1 MGKMKEIFMQE
12 QEKIDHMSEYMKQD
26 DFDKL
31 SDPSGSREPMSPAE
45 WKKSNNIQNAAFVD
59 EIMLKYAEYYHNFKS
74 LKKMLK

>member
-12 QEKIDHMSEYMKQD
+12 QEKIDHMSEYMKQGE
-26 DFDKL
+26 L
-31 SDPSGSREPMSPAE
+31 ADPSGSQEPMSPAE
-45 WKKSNNIQNAAFVD
+45 WKKSNNIQNAVFVD